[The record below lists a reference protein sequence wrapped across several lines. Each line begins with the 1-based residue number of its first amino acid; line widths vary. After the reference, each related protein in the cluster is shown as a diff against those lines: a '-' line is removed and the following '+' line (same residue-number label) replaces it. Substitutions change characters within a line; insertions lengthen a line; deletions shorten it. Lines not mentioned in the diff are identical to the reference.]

1 MEREQTLEKLDIRT
15 VVLVGR
21 QDFGRCPL
29 AARLPTALWPIAG
42 RPVVQRLLT
51 HLASAGIRKVVV
63 CCDRERSDYVES
75 VRKDKRLEV
84 TLLTE
89 DLTGGTAGCLRDA
102 AGSDPGDL
110 VLLFSGSMA
119 SPPSIATLIQAH
131 QDSGADL
138 TMVFN
143 PGRSDDGSPH
153 GSPAEIYICKPEV
166 LRLIP
171 RGGYSDIKEGLIPSI
186 LSAGGTVRPFVLAE
200 NVGGFHDHKGYLK
213 ASSAY
218 LADHGRRMDYSSLPE
233 NGKVALEASVH
244 PSARICGPVVI
255 GDRAEVQEDAVVVGP
270 AIIGRQ
276 VVVGRGSA
284 VVRSVL
290 WDGTEV
296 GAQCKV
302 FESIVDCDTKVP
314 DRAVIADQTFSARVD
329 AAGNHRRGEAM
340 GHERDLI
347 GRVVEQVGTPLSGLL
362 GRLSLRVRLAPRHMA
377 WGLGAAAVLV
387 AFLWCYWPT
396 FVDLRVVWRRSD
408 EYSAGLLVPFLA
420 IYILWSRRQDLA
432 KIRVRPAV
440 LAGVTVFLLAQA
452 FRGLGL
458 FFMYR
463 SAERL
468 SIILSGFALVLLLG
482 GWKFLAK
489 LTPILLFLCLM
500 LPWPNRVQSA
510 ITLPLQRWATTS
522 AVFSLELAGY
532 DVLQDGNIIK
542 IGDTSVAVAEACNGL
557 RMITAFF
564 VISGLVVLLAR
575 RTWWEKLLVLSSSL
589 PIALLCNTLRLTITA
604 IFFTKFEGEA
614 VEKLFHDFG
623 GYAMM
628 PLALGMVVGELWL
641 LARLTTPPAEAA
653 PAVIAR
659 RRPRH
664 VPDS

>member
-1 MEREQTLEKLDIRT
+1 MKRKQLPEARDIRT

-21 QDFGRCPL
+21 LDFGRCPL

-42 RPVVQRLLT
+42 KPVVQRLLA

-63 CCDRERSDYVES
+63 CCESERSDYVES
-75 VRKDKRLEV
+75 FRKDKRLEV
-84 TLLTE
+84 TLLAE

-102 AGSDPGDL
+102 VGSDPGDL

-119 SPPSIATLIQAH
+119 SPPSITTLIQAH

-143 PGRSDDGSPH
+143 PGRSEGSPH
-153 GSPAEIYICKPEV
+153 GSPAEIYLCKPEV

-186 LSAGGTVRPFVLAE
+186 LSVGGTVRPLVLPD

-218 LADHGRRMDYSSLPE
+218 LADQGRGMDYSSLPE

-255 GDRAEVQEDAVVVGP
+255 GDRAEIREDAVVVGP

-276 VVVGRGSA
+276 SVVGRGSA

-296 GAQCKV
+296 GAQCKIL
-302 FESIVDCDTKVP
+302 ESIVDCDTKVP
-314 DRAVIADQTFSARVD
+314 DRAVITEQTFSARAD

-347 GRVVEQVGTPLSGLL
+347 GRVIEQVGTPLSGLL
-362 GRLSLRVRLAPRHMA
+362 NRLSLRVRLAPRHMA

-432 KIRVRPAV
+432 KIPVRPAV
-440 LAGVTVFLLAQA
+440 LGGVTAFLLAQA
-452 FRGLGL
+452 FRGIGL

-468 SIILSGFALVLLLG
+468 SIIFSAFALVLLLG
-482 GWKFLAK
+482 GRKFLGK
-489 LTPILLFLCLM
+489 LMPTLLFLCLM

-564 VISGLVVLLAR
+564 VISGLVVLLVR

-604 IFFTKFEGEA
+604 IFFTIFKGEE

-628 PLALGMVVGELWL
+628 PLALGMVIGELWL
-641 LARLTTPPAEAA
+641 LAQLTTPPAQAA